1 MSKTAFKAYIKEL
14 TKEQLEE
21 QIEDLYD
28 RFKEVKT
35 FYDFAFNPKEDK
47 RIDEAKAKISKEYF
61 PTSRRRPKKRRSVAQ
76 KYVRHFLQLGMEPSL
91 VVDLILFH
99 IEVAQTY
106 DAEHLIK
113 QEAFH
118 KAMYKSAE
126 QALKLC
132 AEHGVYPEFSDRFDA
147 IVDHAGRYSWINARE
162 FYILAGNEF

>member
-14 TKEQLEE
+14 TKEQLAE
-21 QIEDLYD
+21 QIEDLYG

-47 RIDEAKAKISKEYF
+47 RLDEAKAKITKEYF
-61 PTSRRRPKKRRSVAQ
+61 PTNRRKPKKRRSVAQ

-91 VVDLILFH
+91 IIDLILFH

-106 DAEHLIK
+106 DTEHPVK
-113 QEAFH
+113 QEAFQ
-118 KAMYKSAE
+118 KAMFKSAE

-132 AEHGVYPEFSDRFDA
+132 AEHGVFVDFSDRFDA
-147 IVDHAGRYSWINARE
+147 ISNHAARYSWVNARQ
-162 FYILAGNEF
+162 FYQLTGNEF